1 MLPEASI
8 YLKQHAGVWFGVGS
22 QDIGSCLVGVQGS
35 SGGGQM
41 VLRFLVS
48 VTLTDGCITW
58 GQFTELY
65 TQNWSTFSTCVRSQ

>member
-8 YLKQHAGVWFGVGS
+8 YLKQHIGLWFGVGS
-22 QDIGSCLVGVQGS
+22 QDVGSCLVGAQGS
-35 SGGGQM
+35 SGEQM

-58 GQFTELY
+58 GQFTELD
-65 TQNWSTFSTCVRSQ
+65 TQNWSTFSKCVRFQ